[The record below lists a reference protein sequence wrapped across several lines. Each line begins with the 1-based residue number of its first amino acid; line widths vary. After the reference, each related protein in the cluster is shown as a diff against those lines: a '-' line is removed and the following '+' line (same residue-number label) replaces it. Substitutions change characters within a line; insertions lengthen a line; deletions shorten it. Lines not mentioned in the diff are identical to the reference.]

1 MSPSWSAW
9 LVAVALLSSVV
20 YGVDVFFALIARPA
34 LRRVDEAS
42 LTQVLGHLHA
52 VADARMPLFD
62 ATALLTTGGLFFAV
76 GGWPTLPG
84 RLALLALAGSLTQ
97 LAACVLVAQPV
108 NKRQTA
114 AATHR
119 QTPPDAR
126 ALQDRWDSVI
136 GLRAGALT
144 LAMAALIGVALH
156 LPPVSTSSRLSLH
169 H

>member
-1 MSPSWSAW
+1 MSSGWSFGM
-9 LVAVALLSSVV
+9 VALALLSSGVV
-20 YGVDVFFALIARPA
+20 YGIDVFFALIARSA
-34 LRRVDEAS
+34 LRRVDDAS

-52 VADARMPLFD
+52 VADARMPIIGV
-62 ATALLTTGGLFFAV
+62 TALLSTAGLFFVA

-84 RLALLALAGSLTQ
+84 RLALLALVGLLTQ
-97 LAACVLVAQPV
+97 LAAYLLVAQPV

-114 AATHR
+114 AAFQN

-144 LAMAALIGVALH
+144 LAMAALIGAALH
-156 LPPVSTSSRLSLH
+156 LPH
-169 H
+169 